1 MHWGNPPSPRAG
13 CVNGGCGAL
22 TELRER
28 KREPAFPEAAEEK
41 GRKGKETA
49 RTNIFLEEEEK

>member
-1 MHWGNPPSPRAG
+1 M
-13 CVNGGCGAL
+13 